1 MSSDKREEPVIIKKI
16 KKGGHGG
23 HHGGAWKVAYA
34 DFVTA
39 MMAFFLVM
47 WILGLSESSKKS
59 VASYFDKPG
68 AFSFT
73 TGKAL
78 PVGVSST
85 QKATYKYDNS
95 PSNYNNFTERG
106 GPSDFEEN
114 PRLADLDS
122 NQRAEMIEALKDSV
136 VAAKAMEQRK
146 EDVGKFIDSV
156 LNETP
161 SLKEL
166 SESIKIRLDEEG
178 LRIDLLETRENLFF
192 TVGSANLTKEAI
204 GLLKQLAVELGKTSN
219 NLRVEGHTDSRPYP
233 ASATYSN
240 WELATN
246 RANAARRILEANGL
260 WAGQVSSVTG
270 FSDRKLYN
278 KENPFDVTNRRVSI
292 LLEYLKADNFM
303 GEKQQ

>member
-1 MSSDKREEPVIIKKI
+1 MSDKREEPVIIKKI

-47 WILGLSESSKKS
+47 WILGLSESSKKA
-59 VASYFDKPG
+59 VASYFDDPG

-78 PVGVSST
+78 PVGLTST
-85 QKATYKYDNS
+85 QQAKYKYDHD

-106 GPSDFEEN
+106 GSFEFEMD
-114 PRLADLDS
+114 PRFVDLDS
-122 NQRAEMIEALKDSV
+122 SKREQLVEALRDSA
-136 VAAKAMEQRK
+136 VAARAMEKRK
-146 EDVGKFIDSV
+146 EEVNKFIDSV

-161 SLKEL
+161 SLKDL
-166 SESIKIRLDEEG
+166 SESIKIHLDEEG

-192 TVGSANLTKEAI
+192 SVGSANLTKEAVN
-204 GLLKQLAVELGKTSN
+204 LLRTLGAELGKTSN

-233 ASATYSN
+233 SPASYSN
-240 WELATN
+240 WELSAD

-260 WAGQVSSVTG
+260 WSGQVSSVTG

-292 LLEYLKADNFM
+292 LLEYLKAENFM
-303 GEKQQ
+303 GEQQ